1 MGVVKKYK
9 GIIVMMC
16 DHESVNGALEK
27 VNRFGSM
34 IIKTTKVPIRI
45 GYKTYKVH
53 DIKIGCRFGIR
64 LLVYFMLLIFIG
76 PYFGNWNTT
85 EKFLCRLDVYAGE
98 CGLSE
103 RLAPATDSFRCAAQ
117 RFRIAKLGS
126 VVRVS
131 VLTIGFVLGLLLD
144 ILGPKLTFL
153 IGIVMRMGSWF
164 IFSIK
169 GARSSMII
177 FSGVMLG
184 LSRNA
189 IAYPT
194 LTIYMYTTS
203 FKEYAT
209 TIMGIGITLAG
220 LYIIVIERLMG
231 FTKCDPYKFT
241 RYSMLVTHIPCL
253 LVGLVIFPWNSPT
266 PKLKQKMKAVDS
278 QGLEYQSS
286 TDDYTYNS
294 ASYEVNSSYSNSSYS
309 LEQSPSYALNQNK
322 IKSHHS
328 DDSRDTSPDSPLDLV
343 LGTPINGLTDN
354 SDVDS
359 MITPSVLGNKEAD
372 RNPDLKLEV
381 IDDAHI
387 SRLHT
392 KNTTVLDR
400 SVAERTSTEE
410 SDVEVDGDVQIPID
424 HSQWNLKK
432 FLRYLTGMEY
442 AITCPYFVLN
452 FLDFFFMQMMF
463 STMYGRY
470 KDVIVLNEYLV
481 SFSFILT
488 FLIGFLY
495 KVFNPVT
502 ILVFSNMFGILTHFV
517 AFSSSRV
524 AGYLAAF
531 TLIAYASI
539 LFTQTYIY
547 IQSTF
552 DAKYFGSLVGTINT
566 LSGLVMFFNILLI
579 SLVEKYGCTNKIHIA
594 MIVARSICG
603 AGLVFLSLR
612 RRKRTKSI

>member
-1 MGVVKKYK
+1 
-9 GIIVMMC
+9 
-16 DHESVNGALEK
+16 
-27 VNRFGSM
+27 M

-45 GYKTYKVH
+45 GYKTYRVH

-64 LLVYFMLLIFIG
+64 LLVYFVLLIFIG

-103 RLAPATDSFRCAAQ
+103 RLGPATDNFRCAAQ

-153 IGIVMRMGSWF
+153 LGIMMRMGSWF
-164 IFSIK
+164 IFSMK
-169 GARSSMII
+169 GARNSLII
-177 FSGVMLG
+177 FSGVILG

-241 RYSMLVTHIPCL
+241 LYSMLITHVPCL
-253 LVGLVIFPWNSPT
+253 LVGMIIFPWNSPT
-266 PKLKQKMKAVDS
+266 PKLKHKVKPVDK
-278 QGLEYQSS
+278 QGLDYQSS
-286 TDDYTYNS
+286 TDDYNYTSPSCDVNS
-294 ASYEVNSSYSNSSYS
+294 AYTNSGYS
-309 LEQSPSYALNQNK
+309 LDGSPDYALNHKNF
-322 IKSHHS
+322 KSQDP
-328 DDSRDTSPDSPLDLV
+328 DDSADTSPGSPLDLV
-343 LGTPINGLTDN
+343 LGTPINGLTEN
-354 SDVDS
+354 SDADS
-359 MITPSVLGNKEAD
+359 VNTPNVLQNKDPALSRKAD
-372 RNPDLKLEV
+372 KDRERSPDVKLEV
-381 IDDAHI
+381 YDDAHI
-387 SRLHT
+387 SRLHK

-400 SVAERTSTEE
+400 SSTERTSTEE
-410 SDVEVDGDVQIPID
+410 SDVEVDGDVQVPID
-424 HSQWNLKK
+424 HSQWNVKK
-432 FLRYLTGMEY
+432 FLRYLTSMEY
-442 AITCPYFVLN
+442 GITCPYFVLN

-517 AFSSSRV
+517 AFSTSRV

-566 LSGLVMFFNILLI
+566 FSGLVMFFNILLI

-594 MIVARSICG
+594 MIVSRSICG
-603 AGLVFLSLR
+603 AGLIFLSMR
-612 RRKRTKSI
+612 RRKRTKSL